1 MSKEMATILDEVR
14 NEGKEEWMQKGIQQ
28 GIQQGM
34 QQGEIDTF
42 IRIYKNG
49 LIKADEA
56 ARLLNISCN
65 DFMQLVEHSNKSL

>member
-14 NEGKEEWMQKGIQQ
+14 NEAKEEWMQKGIQQ
-28 GIQQGM
+28 GIQQG
-34 QQGEIDTF
+34 EIDTF

-49 LIKADEA
+49 LFKADEA

-65 DFMQLVEHSNKSL
+65 EFMQLVENSQKTL